1 MDTARYY
8 SPHPGWDRPEPPTR
22 QENGLSMSQHHTPEQ
37 LARVDDLIR
46 RNDIRFIRLQFSDIV
61 GIAKHITIPVGH
73 WETAIQHGIWFDGSS
88 VEGFAR
94 IAESDMYLVPDLN
107 TFAVIPW
114 EMDLSTARVIC
125 DVYTPDG
132 VPFEGDPRYVLKR
145 ALKRAADLGLDYQV
159 GPELEFFL
167 FKRHSN
173 GDVLPLEPH
182 DHAGYFDVSTDLAHN
197 VRRQMVDA
205 LQAMGINVEAS
216 HHEVA
221 VGQSEIDF
229 RYDNAL
235 RTADNAITFRTTL
248 KGVAQKN
255 GLHCTF
261 MPKPIAGISGSGMHV
276 HQSLWNLG
284 GDAGGDTAMH
294 DGENEYGL
302 SRIALSFIAGQLHHA
317 KAMAAIIAPL
327 VNSYKRLVPGYEAP
341 VYISWGRTNRSALIR
356 IPRISAGRHRS
367 TRVELRCPDPSANP
381 YLAFAVMLAAGLDG
395 IEKKMPPPTPAEED
409 LYHVDG
415 MRAGLDTLPGD
426 LGQAIEAL
434 KQDEVVQAALGQ
446 HVYERYVEAK
456 TQEWDDYRIY
466 VTQWELDRYL
476 TLY

>member
-1 MDTARYY
+1 MDANPNISPRTRRGRTAMQTIQE
-8 SPHPGWDRPEPPTR
+8 SSPPT
-22 QENGLSMSQHHTPEQ
+22 LQHHTSEQ

-61 GIAKHITIPVGH
+61 GIAKHVTIPVGH
-73 WETAIQHGIWFDGSS
+73 WETATEHGIWFDGSS
-88 VEGFAR
+88 IEGFAR
-94 IAESDMYLVPDLN
+94 VAESDMYLVPDLT

-125 DVYTPDG
+125 DVYTPDNL
-132 VPFEGDPRYVLKR
+132 PFEGDPRYVLKR
-145 ALKRAADLGLDYQV
+145 QLQRAADLGLDFQV

-173 GDVLPLEPH
+173 GDLLPLEPH

-205 LQAMGINVEAS
+205 LQSMGITVEAS

-221 VGQSEIDF
+221 IGQSEIDF
-229 RYDNAL
+229 RYDRAL
-235 RTADNAITFRTTL
+235 RAADNAITFRLTL

-276 HQSLWNLG
+276 HQSLW
-284 GDAGGDTAMH
+284 DIDSGDTAMYNA
-294 DGENEYGL
+294 DNDYGL
-302 SRIALSFIAGQLHHA
+302 SDTALHFIAGQLAHA
-317 KAMAAIIAPL
+317 KAMTPIIAPL

-341 VYISWGRTNRSALIR
+341 VYISWGRTNRSALLR

-381 YLAFAVMLAAGLDG
+381 YLTFAVMLATGLDG
-395 IEKKMPPPTPAEED
+395 IEKKRMPPAPAEED

-415 MRAGLDTLPGD
+415 LRAGLETLPGD
-426 LGQAIEAL
+426 LGEAIEEL
-434 KQDEVVQAALGQ
+434 KSDEVVQAALGQ

-456 TQEWDDYRIY
+456 TLEWNEYRVH